1 MQRPADTPAYV
12 DIEAYDTSRPGI
24 VLDIGVFE
32 VNTGAFIRV
41 RPR

>member
-1 MQRPADTPAYV
+1 V

-24 VLDIGVFE
+24 VIDIGVFE
-32 VNTGAFIRV
+32 VETGAFIRV